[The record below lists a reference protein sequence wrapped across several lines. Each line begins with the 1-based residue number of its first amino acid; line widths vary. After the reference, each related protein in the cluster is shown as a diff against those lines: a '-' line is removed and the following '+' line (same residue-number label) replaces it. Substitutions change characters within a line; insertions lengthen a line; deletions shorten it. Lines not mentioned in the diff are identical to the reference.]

1 MTAETAARSITAPGR
16 SATALAA
23 DLAAGVAERDSRAV
37 AALLTE
43 AVQVRALLPAGLVGA
58 RGRADA
64 AALLPALVA
73 DFDAVEVLASAG
85 EHVADLVHLHYRLG
99 LRRGSATWVCTQ
111 TAVCRVHGDRLSR
124 IDLVCSGFR
133 RTPS

>member
-1 MTAETAARSITAPGR
+1 MITGPAVHPDTADGPTASTV
-16 SATALAA
+16 AA
-23 DLAAGVAERDSRAV
+23 DLASAVAGRDPRAV

-43 AVQVRALLPAGLVGA
+43 SVRLRALLPRGPIGA

-64 AALLPALVA
+64 AALLPALIA

-85 EHVADLVHLHYRLG
+85 EDVADLVHVHYRLG
-99 LRRGSATWVCTQ
+99 LRRGTDAWVCTQ
-111 TAVCRVHGDRLSR
+111 TAVCHTDGGLLAR

-133 RTPS
+133 RAS